1 MSLRTLSQA
10 SFFDPEFVMPGAL
23 EPGTL
28 PWLLGRYRSLVLPS
42 WLFKGWR
49 GEGQQGRD
57 AWPPQVLM
65 VLMLLRWVGEG
76 MSRRQSAKTAE
87 SDAVWRAAMGLQFGA
102 PTPSE
107 KTLREFERFLQG
119 QHPDADR
126 PRYLVLNEHVVR
138 LCVENGLGG
147 KDAVWGTDST
157 PMWCYGQVIDT
168 LRLLGDGVRKLA
180 GLWARAT
187 AQGVLAVAEE
197 WELSKLIG
205 AKSTKG
211 GLGVEIRD
219 KEGRAKALDS
229 LADAV
234 MKATAYVREHADELS
249 EVAPRKRKEMLKLA
263 RHLLLVIT
271 QNLDRETMDGKE
283 RWVMARKVAPD
294 RIASL
299 TDPEARHGRKS
310 ASQTYTG
317 FKIHVL
323 GDCVSG
329 LIASLTVTKGNQH
342 DATVT
347 PRLVARAKE
356 LVDAFD
362 VLLADT
368 AYGGA
373 ELRHNLAFV
382 AGVRVVAPPPPI
394 SQSSERYT
402 KHDFEI
408 DFETKQVTC
417 PNGEV
422 APEQRSA
429 AGPDVAVPDAMKFK
443 WTRAQC
449 DECPVRIKCLDADR
463 RTKTIEL
470 HPFERELRKAR
481 EDWKDP
487 DVREAY
493 KRRNEHERL
502 VNQLTRHGGRRARA
516 WGLKAANLQAHAI
529 AASTNLTLLAR
540 RLAALEKQAQQE
552 RTAA

>member
-1 MSLRTLSQA
+1 MSLRSLSQV
-10 SFFDPEFVMPGAL
+10 SFFDPEFVMPRAF

-28 PWLLGRYRSLVLPS
+28 PWVLARYRSLVLPS

-49 GEGQQGRD
+49 GEMLLGRD

-65 VLMLLRWVGEG
+65 VLVLLRWRGEG

-107 KTLREFERFLQG
+107 KTIREFETFLQG

-126 PRYLVLNEHVVR
+126 PRYMVFHEHVAR
-138 LCVENGLGG
+138 LCSDNGLGG

-157 PMWCYGQVIDT
+157 PMWCYGAVIDT

-180 GLWARAT
+180 RLWAQAT
-187 AQGVLAVAEE
+187 EQGVNAVAKE
-197 WELSKLIG
+197 WELSELIA

-219 KEGRAKALDS
+219 KAGRAQALDR

-234 MKATAYVREHADELS
+234 MKVVAYVREHAQQVA
-249 EVAPRKRKEMLKLA
+249 EVAPHKRKQLLKLGK
-263 RHLLLVIT
+263 HLLLVIA
-271 QNLDRETMDGKE
+271 QNLDRKEVDGE
-283 RWVMARKVAPD
+283 DRWVMARKVAPE

-317 FKIHVL
+317 FKVHVL

-347 PRLVARAKE
+347 PRLVGRAKE

-373 ELRHNLAFV
+373 ELRHNLAHV
-382 AGVRVVAPPPPI
+382 AGVRVVAPPPPG
-394 SQSSERYT
+394 SKSGERYS
-402 KHDFEI
+402 KQDFEV
-408 DFETKQVTC
+408 DFETMQVTC

-422 APEQRSA
+422 ASAQQGTRRPGDTQR
-429 AGPDVAVPDAMKFK
+429 DALKFK
-443 WTRAQC
+443 WPRTAC
-449 DECPVRIKCLDADR
+449 DGCPLRDKCLESDR

-470 HPFERELRKAR
+470 HPFERELCQAR
-481 EDWKDP
+481 DDWKEP
-487 DVREAY
+487 EVREAY

-502 VNQLTRHGGRRARA
+502 KNQLTRHGGRKARA

-540 RLAALEKQAQQE
+540 RLAALETQAEQ
-552 RTAA
+552 RDAA

>member
-1 MSLRTLSQA
+1 MSLRTLSQV

-76 MSRRQSAKTAE
+76 MSRRQSAKTAQ

-107 KTLREFERFLQG
+107 KTIREFERFLQG

-126 PRYLVLNEHVVR
+126 ARFLVFNEHVVR
-138 LCVENGLGG
+138 LCVDNGLGG

-187 AQGVLAVAEE
+187 GQGVLAIAAEWGLE
-197 WELSKLIG
+197 KLIG

-219 KEGRAKALDS
+219 KAGRAKALDS

-234 MKATAYVREHADELS
+234 MKVTAYVREHAHELV
-249 EVAPRKRKEMLKLA
+249 EVAPRKRQEMLKLA
-263 RHLLLVIT
+263 RHLVLIIT
-271 QNLDRETMDGKE
+271 QNLDRESTDGKE
-283 RWVMARKVAPD
+283 HWVMARKVAPE

-347 PRLVARAKE
+347 PRLVGRAKE

-373 ELRHNLAFV
+373 ELRHDLARV
-382 AGVRVVAPPPPI
+382 AGVRVVAPPPPV

-408 DFETKQVTC
+408 DFETMQVTC
-417 PNGEV
+417 PNGVV
-422 APEQRSA
+422 APEQRSTRPNV
-429 AGPDVAVPDAMKFK
+429 AGQDAMKFK
-443 WTRAQC
+443 WSRTECDQCPLRAN
-449 DECPVRIKCLDADR
+449 CLDPDR
-463 RTKTIEL
+463 RTKTLAL

-481 EDWKDP
+481 DDWKDAE
-487 DVREAY
+487 VREAY

-502 VNQLTRHGGRRARA
+502 VNQLTRHGGRKARA

-540 RLAALEKQAQQE
+540 LLAALEKKAEQQ
-552 RTAA
+552 RVAA

>member
-1 MSLRTLSQA
+1 MMSVRTLSQV

-23 EPGTL
+23 ESGTL
-28 PWLLGRYRSLVLPS
+28 PWVLARFRSLVLPS

-49 GEGQQGRD
+49 GEMVRGRD

-65 VLMLLRWVGEG
+65 VLVLLRWKNEG

-107 KTLREFERFLQG
+107 KTVREFEAFLQD
-119 QHPDADR
+119 QHPDAGR
-126 PRYLVLNEHVVR
+126 PRYMVFHEHVVR
-138 LCVENGLGG
+138 LGIDHGLGD

-157 PMWCYGQVIDT
+157 PMWCYGAVIDT

-180 GLWARAT
+180 RLWAQAT
-187 AQGVLAVAEE
+187 KQGVNTVAEE
-197 WELSKLIG
+197 WKLSALIA

-219 KEGRAKALDS
+219 KAGRAKALDG

-234 MKATAYVREHADELS
+234 MEAVASVREHAQQVA
-249 EVAPRKRKEMLKLA
+249 EVAPAKRKQLFKLGK
-263 RHLLLVIT
+263 RLLLVIA
-271 QNLDRETMDGKE
+271 QNLDRKEVDGKE
-283 RWVMARKVAPD
+283 RWVMAHKVAPE

-310 ASQTYTG
+310 SSQTYTG

-323 GDCVSG
+323 GDCMSG

-347 PRLVARAKE
+347 PRLVRRAKD
-356 LVDAFD
+356 LVDTFD
-362 VLLADT
+362 TLLADT

-373 ELRHNLAFV
+373 ELRHELSHV
-382 AGVRVVAPPPPI
+382 AGVRVVAPPPPV
-394 SQSSERYT
+394 STSGERFT
-402 KHDFEI
+402 KKDFDV
-408 DFETKQVTC
+408 DFETMQVTC
-417 PNGEV
+417 PQGEV
-422 APEQRSA
+422 VSAQGARQPDDTQR
-429 AGPDVAVPDAMKFK
+429 DELKFR
-443 WTRAQC
+443 WPRTAC
-449 DECPVRIKCLDADR
+449 DGCPVRDKCLEPQR

-470 HPFERELRKAR
+470 HPFEFELRAAR
-481 EDWKDP
+481 ADWD
-487 DVREAY
+487 DAEVREAY
-493 KRRNEHERL
+493 KRRSEHERL
-502 VNQLTRHGGRRARA
+502 INQITRHGGRKGRA
-516 WGLKAANLQAHAI
+516 WGLKTANLQAHAI

-540 RLAALEKQAQQE
+540 RLAALEVHAEQ
-552 RTAA
+552 RAAA

>member
-1 MSLRTLSQA
+1 MMSLRALSQV

-28 PWLLGRYRSLVLPS
+28 PLLLGRYRSLVLPS

-49 GEGQQGRD
+49 GEEQLGRD

-65 VLMLLRWVGEG
+65 VLVLLRWVGEG
-76 MSRRQSAKTAE
+76 MSRRQSAKTAQ

-107 KTLREFERFLQG
+107 KTIREFERFLQG

-126 PRYLVLNEHVVR
+126 ARFLVFNEHVVR
-138 LCVENGLGG
+138 LCVDNGLGG

-187 AQGVLAVAEE
+187 GQGVLAIAAEWGLE
-197 WELSKLIG
+197 KLIG

-219 KEGRAKALDS
+219 KAGRAKALDS

-234 MKATAYVREHADELS
+234 MKVTAYVREHAHELVD
-249 EVAPRKRKEMLKLA
+249 VAPRKRQEMLKLA
-263 RHLLLVIT
+263 RRLVLIIT
-271 QNLDRETMDGKE
+271 QNLDRESTDGKE
-283 RWVMARKVAPD
+283 HWVMARKVAPE

-299 TDPEARHGRKS
+299 TDPEVRHGRKS

-347 PRLVARAKE
+347 PRLVGRAKE

-373 ELRHNLAFV
+373 ELRHNLARTMD
-382 AGVRVVAPPPPI
+382 VRVVAPPPPV
-394 SQSSERYT
+394 SKTSDRYT

-408 DFETKQVTC
+408 DFETMQVTC
-417 PNGEV
+417 PNGVV
-422 APEQRSA
+422 APEQRR
-429 AGPDVAVPDAMKFK
+429 AGPDAIGADGMKFK
-443 WTRAQC
+443 WPRTECDQC
-449 DECPVRIKCLDADR
+449 PLRTKCLDSDR

-481 EDWKDP
+481 DDWQDVE
-487 DVREAY
+487 VREAY

-502 VNQLTRHGGRRARA
+502 VNQLTRHGGRKARA

-540 RLAALEKQAQQE
+540 QLAALEKKAEQQ
-552 RTAA
+552 RAAA

>member
-1 MSLRTLSQA
+1 MSLRTLSQV
-10 SFFDPEFVMPGAL
+10 SFFDPEFVMPRAL

-28 PWLLGRYRSLVLPS
+28 PWVLARYRSLVLPS
-42 WLFKGWR
+42 WLFKGWH
-49 GEGQQGRD
+49 GETLLGRD

-65 VLMLLRWVGEG
+65 VLVLLRWRGEG
-76 MSRRQSAKTAE
+76 MSRRQSTKTAQ

-107 KTLREFERFLQG
+107 KTLREFETFLQG

-126 PRYLVLNEHVVR
+126 PRYMVFHEHVVR
-138 LCVENGLGG
+138 LCIDNGLGG

-157 PMWCYGQVIDT
+157 PMWCYGAVIDT

-180 GLWARAT
+180 RLWAQAT
-187 AQGVLAVAEE
+187 EKGVAVVAKE
-197 WELSKLIG
+197 WKLSELIA

-211 GLGVEIRD
+211 GLGVEMRD
-219 KEGRAKALDS
+219 KAGRAKALDG

-234 MKATAYVREHADELS
+234 MKAVAYVREHAHELA
-249 EVAPRKRKEMLKLA
+249 EVAPAKRKRLFKLGKQ
-263 RHLLLVIT
+263 LLLVIT
-271 QNLDRETMDGKE
+271 QNLDRKEVDGTE
-283 RWVMARKVAPD
+283 RWVMAHKVAPE

-310 ASQTYTG
+310 SSQTYTG
-317 FKIHVL
+317 FKAHVL

-347 PRLVARAKE
+347 PRLVRRARE
-356 LVDAFD
+356 LVHTFD
-362 VLLADT
+362 TLLADT

-373 ELRHNLAFV
+373 ELRHDLSHV
-382 AGVRVVAPPPPI
+382 LGVRVIAPPPPGGA
-394 SQSSERYT
+394 SGERYT
-402 KHDFEI
+402 KQDFAV
-408 DFETKQVTC
+408 DFETMQVTC

-422 APEQRSA
+422 VA
-429 AGPDVAVPDAMKFK
+429 AKEGTPQPGDTPRDNLKFK
-443 WTRAQC
+443 WPRTAC
-449 DECPVRIKCLDADR
+449 DSCPLRDKCLDPDR

-470 HPFERELRKAR
+470 HPFEYELRKAR
-481 EDWKDP
+481 EDWTDP
-487 DVREAY
+487 KIRDDY

-502 VNQLTRHGGRRARA
+502 IHQLTRHGGRKARA

-529 AASTNLTLLAR
+529 ATSTNLTLLAR
-540 RLAALEKQAQQE
+540 RLAALEAQAEQ
-552 RTAA
+552 RPAA